1 MNGGRFARS
10 VVMTT
15 VASMGAVVLLG
26 ACSSTPTRS
35 DGDERIVTMTAGL
48 TEAVFALGF
57 GDLVVGRDLGSTLAE
72 AADRPIVT
80 TTHDVNPEALL
91 AVRPT
96 LVLIDEDTGP
106 KSALDQIRATGVR
119 VELVENASRVDEI
132 VPRLERVAEIL
143 GAPDRAAR
151 LGEVIGSRLADVLAG
166 DELPNPPRV
175 AFLYVRG
182 PAGVYLIG
190 GPGSGPDSIIA
201 AAGGID
207 AGTDIGL
214 DLPFTPL
221 TPEALVKA
229 APDILFVTTT
239 GLDSVNGVDGLL
251 QLTGVRQTPAGKAR
265 RVMTAEDGL
274 LFSFG
279 PRTPDLVAGLRATMI
294 DQMTKVAA

>member
-1 MNGGRFARS
+1 MNSTSALRLA
-10 VVMTT
+10 
-15 VASMGAVVLLG
+15 AVVVVTTLVS
-26 ACSSTPTRS
+26 ACSSEGTEST
-35 DGDERIVTMTAGL
+35 DGERIVTMTAGL

-57 GDLVVGRDLGSTLAE
+57 GDQVVARDLGSTLAD
-72 AADRPIVT
+72 AADLPIVT
-80 TTHDVNPEALL
+80 TTHDVNAEALL

-96 LVLIDEDTGP
+96 LVLVDEDTGP
-106 KSALDQIRATGVR
+106 QAALDQVRATGVR
-119 VELVENASRVDEI
+119 VETVENATRVEQI

-143 GAPDRAAR
+143 GAPERAAR
-151 LGEVIGSRLADVLAG
+151 LAERIDGELADVLVG
-166 DELPNPPRV
+166 DSLEVAPRV

-182 PAGVYLIG
+182 PAGVYLLG

-239 GLDSVNGVDGLL
+239 GLESVDGIDGLL
-251 QLTGVRQTPAGKAR
+251 ELTGVQQTPAGKAR

-279 PRTPDLVAGLRATMI
+279 PRTPDLVAGLRAEMI
-294 DQMTKVAA
+294 AQMAKVAA

>member
-1 MNGGRFARS
+1 MKLSR
-10 VVMTT
+10 TLL
-15 VASMGAVVLLG
+15 VAVAMVATAVIG
-26 ACSSTPTRS
+26 ACSSSDTEPT
-35 DGDERIVTMTAGL
+35 DGERIVTMTAGL
-48 TEAVFALGF
+48 TEAVFALGL
-57 GDLVVGRDLGSTLAE
+57 GDRVVARDLGSTLVD
-72 AADRPIVT
+72 AADLPIVT
-80 TTHDVNPEALL
+80 TTHDVNAEALL

-96 LVLIDEDTGP
+96 LVLVDEDTGP
-106 KSALDQIRATGVR
+106 EAALDQVRATGVR
-119 VELVENASRVDEI
+119 VEVIENATRVEQI

-143 GAPDRAAR
+143 GTPERAAR
-151 LGEVIGSRLADVLAG
+151 LAEVIEGELAEVAG
-166 DELPNPPRV
+166 DDTLATPPRV

-182 PAGVYLIG
+182 PAGVYLLG

-221 TPEALVKA
+221 TPEALVEA

-239 GLDSVNGVDGLL
+239 GLDSVDGIDGLL
-251 QLTGVRQTPAGKAR
+251 ELTGVRQTPAGKAR

-279 PRTPDLVAGLRATMI
+279 PRTPDLVVGLRAEMVA
-294 DQMTKVAA
+294 QMAKVAA

>member
-1 MNGGRFARS
+1 MKSTSALRLAAL
-10 VVMTT
+10 VVATT
-15 VASMGAVVLLG
+15 AVS
-26 ACSSTPTRS
+26 ACSSSNAETT
-35 DGDERIVTMTAGL
+35 DGERIVTMTAGL

-57 GDLVVGRDLGSTLAE
+57 GDLVVGRDLGSTLAD
-72 AADRPIVT
+72 ASDLPIVT
-80 TTHDVNPEALL
+80 TTHDVNAEALL

-96 LVLIDEDTGP
+96 LVLVDEDTGP
-106 KSALDQIRATGVR
+106 DAALDQVRSTGVR
-119 VELVENASRVDEI
+119 VELVENATRVDQI
-132 VPRLERVAEIL
+132 VPRLERVAAIL
-143 GAPDRAAR
+143 GAPERAAR
-151 LGEVIGSRLADVLAG
+151 LAEVIDGELADLLVD
-166 DELPNPPRV
+166 DELLTAPRV

-182 PAGVYLIG
+182 PASVYLLG

-221 TPEALVKA
+221 TPEALVEA

-239 GLDSVNGVDGLL
+239 GLDSVDGIDGLM
-251 QLTGVRQTPAGKAR
+251 QLTGVQQTPAGKAR

-279 PRTPDLVAGLRATMI
+279 PRTPDLVVGLRDEMVR
-294 DQMTKVAA
+294 QMEKVAA

>member
-1 MNGGRFARS
+1 MKLSR
-10 VVMTT
+10 TLL
-15 VASMGAVVLLG
+15 VAAAMVATAVIG
-26 ACSSTPTRS
+26 ACSSSDTEPT
-35 DGDERIVTMTAGL
+35 DGERIVTMTAGL

-57 GDLVVGRDLGSTLAE
+57 GDRVVARDLGSTLVD
-72 AADRPIVT
+72 AADLPIVT
-80 TTHDVNPEALL
+80 TTHDVNAEALL

-96 LVLIDEDTGP
+96 LVLVDEDTGP
-106 KSALDQIRATGVR
+106 EAALDQVRATGVR
-119 VELVENASRVDEI
+119 VEVIENATRVEQI
-132 VPRLERVAEIL
+132 VPRLESVAEIL
-143 GAPDRAAR
+143 GTPERAAR
-151 LGEVIGSRLADVLAG
+151 LAEVIEGELAEVAG
-166 DELPNPPRV
+166 DDTLATPPRV

-182 PAGVYLIG
+182 PAGVYLLG

-221 TPEALVKA
+221 TPEALVEA

-239 GLDSVNGVDGLL
+239 GLDSVDGIDGLL
-251 QLTGVRQTPAGKAR
+251 ELTGVQQTPAGKAR

-279 PRTPDLVAGLRATMI
+279 PRTPDLVVGLRAEMVA
-294 DQMTKVAA
+294 QMAKVAA

>member
-1 MNGGRFARS
+1 MKLSRALP
-10 VVMTT
+10 
-15 VASMGAVVLLG
+15 VAVAMVATAVVG
-26 ACSSTPTRS
+26 ACSSSATEST
-35 DGDERIVTMTAGL
+35 DGERIVTMTAGL

-57 GDLVVGRDLGSTLAE
+57 GDQVVARDLGSTLAD
-72 AADRPIVT
+72 AADLPIVT
-80 TTHDVNPEALL
+80 TTHDVNAEALL

-96 LVLIDEDTGP
+96 LVLVDEDTGP
-106 KSALDQIRATGVR
+106 EAALDQVRATGVR
-119 VELVENASRVDEI
+119 VEVIENATRVEQI

-143 GAPDRAAR
+143 GTPERAAR
-151 LGEVIGSRLADVLAG
+151 LAEVIEGELAEVAG
-166 DELPNPPRV
+166 DDTLAAPPRV

-182 PAGVYLIG
+182 PAGVYLLG

-221 TPEALVKA
+221 TPEALVEA

-239 GLDSVNGVDGLL
+239 GLDSVDGIDGLL
-251 QLTGVRQTPAGKAR
+251 ELTGVQQTPAGKAR

-279 PRTPDLVAGLRATMI
+279 PRTPDLVIGLRAEMI
-294 DQMTKVAA
+294 AQMAKVAA

>member
-1 MNGGRFARS
+1 MKFSRALR
-10 VVMTT
+10 VAVAMATTT
-15 VASMGAVVLLG
+15 VAS
-26 ACSSTPTRS
+26 ACSSSNVDTG
-35 DGDERIVTMTAGL
+35 DGERIVTMTAGL

-57 GDLVVGRDLGSTLAE
+57 GDQVVARDLGSTLT
-72 AADRPIVT
+72 AASELPIVT
-80 TTHDVNPEALL
+80 TTHDVNAEALL

-96 LVLIDEDTGP
+96 LVLVDEDTGP
-106 KSALDQIRATGVR
+106 KAALDQVRATGVR
-119 VELVENASRVDEI
+119 IEVVENATRVDQI
-132 VPRLERVAEIL
+132 VPRLQRVADIL
-143 GAPDRAAR
+143 GTPERAVR
-151 LGEVIGSRLADVLAG
+151 LAEVIEGELADALADG
-166 DELPNPPRV
+166 AFPSPPRV

-182 PAGVYLIG
+182 PAGVYLLG

-221 TPEALVKA
+221 TPEALVEA

-239 GLDSVNGVDGLL
+239 GLDSVDGIDGLL
-251 QLTGVRQTPAGKAR
+251 ELTGVRQTPAGKAR

-279 PRTPDLVAGLRATMI
+279 PRTPDLVAGLRAEMVV
-294 DQMTKVAA
+294 QMAKVAA

>member
-1 MNGGRFARS
+1 
-10 VVMTT
+10 
-15 VASMGAVVLLG
+15 MGATTLMS
-26 ACSSTPTRS
+26 ACSSTNTES
-35 DGDERIVTMTAGL
+35 TDGERIVTMTAGL

-57 GDLVVGRDLGSTLAE
+57 GDQVVARDLGSTLAD
-72 AADRPIVT
+72 AADLPIVT
-80 TTHDVNPEALL
+80 TTHDVNAEALL

-96 LVLIDEDTGP
+96 LVLVDEDTGP
-106 KSALDQIRATGVR
+106 EAALDQVRATGVR
-119 VELVENASRVDEI
+119 IETVENATRVEQI

-143 GAPDRAAR
+143 GAPERATR
-151 LGEVIGSRLADVLAG
+151 LAERIESELADVLVDDSLDAA
-166 DELPNPPRV
+166 PRV

-182 PAGVYLIG
+182 PAGVYLLG

-239 GLDSVNGVDGLL
+239 GLDSVDGIDGLME
-251 QLTGVRQTPAGKAR
+251 LTGVQQTPAGKSR
-265 RVMTAEDGL
+265 RVLTAEDGL

-279 PRTPDLVAGLRATMI
+279 PRTPDLVAGLRAEMI
-294 DQMTKVAA
+294 TQMAKVAA

>member
-1 MNGGRFARS
+1 VS
-10 VVMTT
+10 VV
-15 VASMGAVVLLG
+15 
-26 ACSSTPTRS
+26 ACSSNPGPTT
-35 DGDERIVTMTAGL
+35 DGERIVTMTAGL

-80 TTHDVNPEALL
+80 TTHDVNVEALL

-96 LVLIDEDTGP
+96 LVIVDEDTGP
-106 KSALDQIRATGVR
+106 DAALDQVRATGVR
-119 VELVENASRVDEI
+119 VESVDNATRVDEI
-132 VPRLERVAEIL
+132 VPRLEKVAEIL
-143 GAPDRAAR
+143 GAPERA
-151 LGEVIGSRLADVLAG
+151 ERLANVIDG
-166 DELPNPPRV
+166 ELERVRSEASNTSRPRV

-182 PAGVYLIG
+182 PAGVYLLG
-190 GPGSGPDSIIA
+190 GPGSGPDSIIE

-207 AGTDIGL
+207 AGTAIGL

-221 TPEALVKA
+221 TPEALVEA

-239 GLDSVNGVDGLL
+239 GLDSVDGIDGLL
-251 QLTGVRQTPAGKAR
+251 ELVGVQQTPAGKAR

-279 PRTPDLVAGLRATMI
+279 PRTPDLVAGLRAEMI
-294 DQMTKVAA
+294 AQMAKVPA

>member
-1 MNGGRFARS
+1 MNPTRALRLAI
-10 VVMTT
+10 VVVTT
-15 VASMGAVVLLG
+15 TLAS
-26 ACSSTPTRS
+26 ACSSAGTEST
-35 DGDERIVTMTAGL
+35 DGERIVTMTAGL

-57 GDLVVGRDLGSTLAE
+57 GDQVVARDLGSTLAD
-72 AADRPIVT
+72 AADLPVVT
-80 TTHDVNPEALL
+80 STHDVNAEALL

-96 LVLIDEDTGP
+96 LVLVDEDTGP
-106 KSALDQIRATGVR
+106 DSALDQVRATGVR
-119 VELVENASRVDEI
+119 VETVENATRVDQI

-143 GAPDRAAR
+143 RAPERAAR
-151 LGEVIGSRLADVLAG
+151 LAERIEGELAEVLVEDSLETA
-166 DELPNPPRV
+166 PRV

-182 PAGVYLIG
+182 PAGVYLLG

-239 GLDSVNGVDGLL
+239 GLESVDGIDGLL
-251 QLTGVRQTPAGKAR
+251 ELTGVQQTPAGKSR

-279 PRTPDLVAGLRATMI
+279 PRTPDLVAGLRAEMI
-294 DQMTKVAA
+294 AQMAKVAA

>member
-1 MNGGRFARS
+1 MRASSIARLAVLATMVSTS
-10 VVMTT
+10 V
-15 VASMGAVVLLG
+15 
-26 ACSSTPTRS
+26 ACSSDDASS
-35 DGDERIVTMTAGL
+35 DGEERIVTMTAGL

-57 GDLVVGRDLGSTLAE
+57 GDQVVGRDLSSTLSD
-72 AADRPIVT
+72 AADLPIVT
-80 TTHDVNPEALL
+80 TTHDVNAEALL

-96 LVLIDEDTGP
+96 LVLVDEDTGP
-106 KSALDQIRATGVR
+106 DEALDQIRATGVR
-119 VELVENASRVDEI
+119 VELVENATGVDEI

-143 GAPDRAAR
+143 GTPERAER
-151 LGEVIGSRLADVLAG
+151 LAEVIDGELSAVLESDG
-166 DELPNPPRV
+166 PSDRPRV

-182 PAGVYLIG
+182 PAGVYLLG

-229 APDILFVTTT
+229 APDILLVTTT
-239 GLDSVNGVDGLL
+239 GLDSVDGISGLL
-251 QLTGVRQTPAGKAR
+251 GLAGVPQTPAGKAR

-279 PRTPDLVAGLRATMI
+279 PRTPELVAGLRAEMI
-294 DQMTKVAA
+294 TQMAKVPA

>member
-1 MNGGRFARS
+1 MNPTRALRL
-10 VVMTT
+10 
-15 VASMGAVVLLG
+15 AAVVVATTLVS
-26 ACSSTPTRS
+26 ACSSEGTES
-35 DGDERIVTMTAGL
+35 ADGERIVTMTAGL
-48 TEAVFALGF
+48 TEAVYALGF
-57 GDLVVGRDLGSTLAE
+57 GDQVVARDLGSTLAD
-72 AADRPIVT
+72 AAGLPIVT
-80 TTHDVNPEALL
+80 TTHDVNAEALL

-96 LVLIDEDTGP
+96 LVLVDEDTGP
-106 KSALDQIRATGVR
+106 KEALDQVRATGVR
-119 VELVENASRVDEI
+119 VETVDNATRVEQI

-143 GAPDRAAR
+143 GAPERAAR
-151 LGEVIGSRLADVLAG
+151 LAEVIDGELADVLTDDAL
-166 DELPNPPRV
+166 ETAPRV

-182 PAGVYLIG
+182 PAGVYLLG

-201 AAGGID
+201 AAGGVD

-239 GLDSVNGVDGLL
+239 GLESVDGIDGLL
-251 QLTGVRQTPAGKAR
+251 ELTGVQQTPAGKAR

-279 PRTPDLVAGLRATMI
+279 PRTPDLVAGLRAEMI
-294 DQMTKVAA
+294 AQMAKVAA

>member
-1 MNGGRFARS
+1 MSPTRALRVA
-10 VVMTT
+10 VVMGATT
-15 VASMGAVVLLG
+15 LMS
-26 ACSSTPTRS
+26 ACSSTNTES
-35 DGDERIVTMTAGL
+35 TDGERIVTMTAGL

-57 GDLVVGRDLGSTLAE
+57 GDQVVARDLGSTLAD
-72 AADRPIVT
+72 AADLPIVT
-80 TTHDVNPEALL
+80 TTHDVNAEALL

-96 LVLIDEDTGP
+96 LVLVDEDTGP
-106 KSALDQIRATGVR
+106 EAALDQVRATGVR
-119 VELVENASRVDEI
+119 IETVENATRVEQI

-143 GAPDRAAR
+143 GAPERATR
-151 LGEVIGSRLADVLAG
+151 LAERIESELADVLVDDSLDAA
-166 DELPNPPRV
+166 PRV

-182 PAGVYLIG
+182 PAGVYLLG

-239 GLDSVNGVDGLL
+239 GLDSVDGIDGLME
-251 QLTGVRQTPAGKAR
+251 LTGVQQTPAGKSR
-265 RVMTAEDGL
+265 RVLTAEDGL

-279 PRTPDLVAGLRATMI
+279 PRTPDLVAGLRAEMI
-294 DQMTKVAA
+294 TQMAKVAA